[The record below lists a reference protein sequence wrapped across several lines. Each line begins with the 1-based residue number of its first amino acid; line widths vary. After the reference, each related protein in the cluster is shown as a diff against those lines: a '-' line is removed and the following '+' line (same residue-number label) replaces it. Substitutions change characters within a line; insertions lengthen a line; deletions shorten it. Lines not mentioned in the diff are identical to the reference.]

1 MVLALDLGGDGSL
14 VGIARRPVGKVSAG
28 TGASPAWT
36 ELLASAGTEQPSC
49 APRRLQLPVGRD
61 TTSRSSD
68 AIHVHL
74 LVHLLTHLLVH
85 PLIHLLASLLFHHH
99 LPQLP
104 SATVRGSRT
113 NPNSS
118 NIIFYPG
125 TFNVGP
131 LETYQGPLG
140 TFNEPWQLC
149 VCGNLS

>member
-1 MVLALDLGGDGSL
+1 MVLGALVPL
-14 VGIARRPVGKVSAG
+14 VPWEFWCRGRRWENYRPAPAPVRRGLSC
-28 TGASPAWT
+28 
-36 ELLASAGTEQPSC
+36 LLLLEPSNRL
-49 APRRLQLPVGRD
+49 ALRLQLPVGRD

-113 NPNSS
+113 NPNF
-118 NIIFYPG
+118 IFYPG

>member
-1 MVLALDLGGDGSL
+1 M
-14 VGIARRPVGKVSAG
+14 RRPVGNYR
-28 TGASPAWT
+28 PAPAPVRRGLSC
-36 ELLASAGTEQPSC
+36 LLLLEPSNRL
-49 APRRLQLPVGRD
+49 ALRLQLPVGRD

-104 SATVRGSRT
+104 STTARGSRT